1 LSKLSCIRNFSI
13 IAHIDH
19 GKSTLADRLIELT
32 GTVEKRD
39 MKEQLLD
46 SMELERERGITI
58 KSQTILM
65 RYLYNNENY
74 YLNMIDTPGHV
85 DFSYEVSRA
94 LRASEGVLLVVDAT
108 QGVQAQT
115 IANAY
120 MAIEAGCKVIPVINK
135 IDLQSADVEGC
146 KEQIRFMIG
155 IDAAEAIE
163 ISAKSGKGVDRIIES
178 IIKQI
183 PPPVGDKTAPLK
195 TLIVDSWYDN
205 YKGVVMVTRIMDGSI
220 KSEDKLFLM
229 GTKTELTA
237 TEVGVFKPKPVSI
250 GELSTGMVGYVA
262 SGIKDISLARVGDT
276 LTHFNNRTEKK
287 IVGYSEAKPIV
298 FAGIYPENPEN
309 YDKLKEAIKKL
320 KLNDAAIS
328 YEPET
333 SNSLGFGFRCGFL
346 GMLHLD
352 ISKERI
358 EREHGIPIVVTSP
371 TVAYHIYY
379 TDESESYA
387 VSPNDFDD
395 RSRIRFIKEPIV
407 KITILVPSCFIGNI
421 MKLLDERRGIQ
432 KEIEYITERQA
443 KLVYTVPLSE
453 IITDFYDNLKSLSKG
468 MASFDYEQHEE
479 QRSDLVKVDI
489 LINGNKTDSLSFV
502 SVRQKVYSSGRE
514 ILEKLRALIPRQL
527 FEVSIQAA
535 IGGKIIA
542 KERIAPLRKNV
553 TSKCYG
559 GDITRKRKL
568 LEKQKE
574 GKKRMKKL
582 GKVLIPT
589 EAFIT
594 LLRR

>member
-1 LSKLSCIRNFSI
+1 
-13 IAHIDH
+13 
-19 GKSTLADRLIELT
+19 
-32 GTVEKRD
+32 
-39 MKEQLLD
+39 
-46 SMELERERGITI
+46 MELERERGITI
-58 KSQTILM
+58 KSQTVLM

-135 IDLQSADVEGC
+135 IDLQSADVEAC
-146 KEQIRFMIG
+146 REQIHSMIG

-163 ISAKSGKGVDRIIES
+163 ISAKSGKGVDRIITS
-178 IIKQI
+178 IIEQI
-183 PPPVGDKTAPLK
+183 PPPAGDKTAPLK
-195 TLIVDSWYDN
+195 SLIVDSWYDN
-205 YKGVVMVTRIMDGSI
+205 YKGVVMVTRIIDGSI
-220 KSEDKLFLM
+220 KPEDKLFLM
-229 GTKTELTA
+229 GTMTELTA
-237 TEVGVFKPKPVSI
+237 AEVGVFKPKPVPI

-276 LTHFNNRTEKK
+276 LTRCNNRTKKK

-379 TDESESYA
+379 TDESEGYA

-407 KITILVPSCFIGNI
+407 KITILVPSRFIGNI

-453 IITDFYDNLKSLSKG
+453 IITDFYDNLKIG
-468 MASFDYEQHEE
+468 RASC
-479 QRSDLVKVDI
+479 
-489 LINGNKTDSLSFV
+489 
-502 SVRQKVYSSGRE
+502 RE
-514 ILEKLRALIPRQL
+514 R
-527 FEVSIQAA
+527 V
-535 IGGKIIA
+535 
-542 KERIAPLRKNV
+542 
-553 TSKCYG
+553 
-559 GDITRKRKL
+559 
-568 LEKQKE
+568 
-574 GKKRMKKL
+574 
-582 GKVLIPT
+582 
-589 EAFIT
+589 
-594 LLRR
+594 